1 MLKKFPLSYQLII
14 ILFCFTA
21 SLFIVIIPLINN
33 NLSRVIDDDLF
44 EDLNKAQSNYLDYGF
59 APTASHIEEQ
69 IYHLD
74 IDMANEVIGVSKLMT
89 IDRAYLIFN
98 HVVKNDLEEMMSDPE
113 LTHINNKKVFQNDTL
128 YYAIN
133 YDGDQKYTVSIL
145 YSTYS
150 TDLVQS
156 IQKEIIYIF
165 YGILIAFFAVLAIWL
180 NSLIAP
186 LRKIDLYIKGIKTGK
201 RPKIKINRDDEIGT
215 VFDSLVE
222 MENELEKQ
230 NQIKEEMIHNIS
242 HDLKTPI
249 TLIQTYS
256 QSVKDDIYPYG
267 SKDASMDVIIENA
280 GRLERKVQS
289 LLHLNRLDYLFESQ
303 SQETVAMDQL
313 VSEIANQFKFM
324 HPEIQ
329 FELDLDESV
338 FVGDIEAWRIAIENI
353 LANGCRYVKNKFVI
367 TLENENLTIYNDGE
381 HFDETIVTSMFNPY
395 EKGNKGQFGLGLSIV
410 KKTCDIYGYNL
421 SAKNE
426 QLGVSFTISKK

>member
-14 ILFCFTA
+14 ILLCFTA
-21 SLFIVIIPLINN
+21 SLFIVIIPLINR
-33 NLSRVIDDDLF
+33 NLSRVIDNDLF
-44 EDLNKAQSNYLDYGF
+44 EDLNKAQANYLDYGF

-74 IDMANEVIGVSKLMT
+74 IDMANEVISVSKLMT

-98 HVVKNDLEEMMSDPE
+98 QVVKNDLVEMINDPE
-113 LTHINNKKVFQNDTL
+113 LSHVNSKKMFENDTL

-133 YDGDQKYTVSIL
+133 ANGNQKYTVSIL

-150 TDLVQS
+150 NDLVQS
-156 IQKEIIYIF
+156 IQNEIIYIF
-165 YGILIAFFAVLAIWL
+165 YGILVVFFLVLAIWL

-186 LRKIDLYIKGIKTGK
+186 LRKINLYIKGIKVGN
-201 RPKIKINRDDEIGT
+201 RPKININREDEIGT
-215 VFDSLVE
+215 VFHSLVE
-222 MENELEKQ
+222 MESELEKQ
-230 NQIKEEMIHNIS
+230 NRIKEEMIHNIS

-267 SKDASMDVIIENA
+267 SKEASMDVIIDNA
-280 GRLERKVQS
+280 DRLERKVQS
-289 LLHLNRLDYLFESQ
+289 LLHLNRLDYLCESN
-303 SQETVAMDQL
+303 SQETVAMGEL
-313 VSEIANQFKFM
+313 INEIAIQFRFM
-324 HPEIQ
+324 HPNIE
-329 FELDLDESV
+329 FELSIEDAT

-353 LANGCRYVKNKFVI
+353 LANGCRYVKNRFVI
-367 TLENENLTIYNDGE
+367 TLTQDTLTIYNDGE
-381 HFDETIVTSMFNPY
+381 HFDEAIVTSMFNPY

-410 KKTCDIYGYNL
+410 KKTCDIYGYSL

-426 QLGVSFTISKK
+426 ELGVSFIISKK

>member
-14 ILFCFTA
+14 ILLCFTA
-21 SLFIVIIPLINN
+21 SLFVVIIPLINH

-44 EDLNKAQSNYLDYGF
+44 EDLNKAQANYLDYGF

-74 IDMANEVIGVSKLMT
+74 IDMANEVISVSKLMT

-98 HVVKNDLEEMMSDPE
+98 QVVKNDLMTM
-113 LTHINNKKVFQNDTL
+113 INNPGMDHVDSKKIFENDTL
-128 YYAIN
+128 YYSIN
-133 YDGDQKYTVSIL
+133 ANGNQKYTVSIL

-150 TDLVQS
+150 NDLVES
-156 IQKEIIYIF
+156 IQNEIIYIF
-165 YGILIAFFAVLAIWL
+165 YGILVVFFVVLAIWL

-186 LRKIDLYIKGIKTGK
+186 LRKIDLYIKGIKVNK
-201 RPKIKINRDDEIGT
+201 RPKIKISRDDEIGNVYT
-215 VFDSLVE
+215 SLIE
-222 MENELEKQ
+222 MERELEKQ

-256 QSVKDDIYPYG
+256 QSVKDDVYPYG
-267 SKDASMDVIIENA
+267 SKEASMDVIIDNA
-280 GRLERKVQS
+280 NRLERKVQS

-303 SQETVAMDQL
+303 SRETVAMDQL
-313 VSEIANQFKFM
+313 IEEIASQFKFM
-324 HPEIQ
+324 NQDVAI
-329 FELDLDESV
+329 ELDLEQAD
-338 FVGDIEAWRIAIENI
+338 FIGDSEAWRIAIENI
-353 LANGCRYVKNKFVI
+353 LANGYRYVKNKFVI
-367 TLENENLTIYNDGE
+367 TLTKTTLTIYNDGE
-381 HFDETIVTSMFNPY
+381 HFDEAIVTSMFNPY

-426 QLGVSFTISKK
+426 ELGVSFTITKK